1 METRDLI
8 LLLSRRAH
16 AVDRRYVRWRW
27 AAGLALGLLAALALL
42 WPQMPAE
49 GNAVAIARTAYWL
62 DLAVATALGV
72 AALMLAVRLGRPGGS
87 VRGGG
92 LRLVLPLCG
101 LALMGAME
109 WLRMPGGLPET
120 AWHTLVADVPRLYV
134 PIFIAVFWCMRGQA
148 PTRLALAGAAAG
160 ALAGALAT
168 LLCTA
173 LGLDLAT
180 SPWRLWHVLGVAVP
194 ALVGMLL
201 GPVLLRW

>member
-16 AVDRRYVRWRW
+16 AADRRYVRWRW
-27 AAGLALGLLAALALL
+27 AAGLALGLLASLALL

-49 GNAVAIARTAYWL
+49 GSAVATVRTAYWL
-62 DLAVATALGV
+62 DLAVATALGM
-72 AALMLAVRLGRPGGS
+72 AALVLAVRLGRPAGS
-87 VRGGG
+87 VRARG
-92 LRLVLPLCG
+92 LVLALPLCG
-101 LALMGAME
+101 LALMGALE
-109 WLRMPGGLPET
+109 WWRMPGGLPET
-120 AWHTLVADVPRLYV
+120 AWHTFMADVLRLYV
-134 PIFIAVFWCMRGQA
+134 PIFAAAFWCMRGQA

-168 LLCTA
+168 LLCTVFA
-173 LGLDLAT
+173 LDLAM

-194 ALVGMLL
+194 ALVGTLL